1 VTALAPSQLILP
13 RLYADGWP
21 LLRLFGIACVTCSF
35 GTLTS
40 MARQAVLPIP
50 PGESANVL
58 LQGALAFLV
67 AGFLA
72 AAVAYSVW
80 ELQGVPCVRNLPG
93 LFRRARREVSV
104 LGFVAFGATF
114 GIGGALHGLL
124 SPESAFLSVAALLG
138 FTVGIV
144 STLDPR
150 RWNEWLGGVPVM
162 LLVFGTLFFLPEIAR
177 LTAHGGLLWTIPAG
191 VAMLVSIDRSIRGL
205 ERGGK
210 SHRYTLAD
218 SNTDRVSEFNHA
230 TGGTIRLRRA
240 PRGGA
245 DRFQGLRQTNLDWV
259 RAMLHESYGML
270 RGGLVAFAVR
280 IAIATVIVT
289 GMFLISFRALGNLR
303 AIDATTGKPATS
315 ETIHFSTEH
324 QGLSGFSADWFTLPF
339 EGWTLLPTASSI
351 MMAIFTA
358 LAWNLVGKSSSLPL
372 PISRRRFATVRWL
385 RMQLE
390 DVALVGGM
398 LAGLLAMGAILSS
411 ISEHNPWTNL
421 RAFVSL
427 TIAAFVLLPFIYW
440 MRLWWVD
447 ARVGSPMGLG
457 MGSRTRAPRLDA
469 GADSADPWTLLGYAI
484 ATVATVGGGN
494 LVMVWWTEL
503 SMYLRAVLPTTLD
516 AWIPLVILVPIAL
529 VRWLWLVELRRY
541 YRSSELA

>member
-1 VTALAPSQLILP
+1 M
-13 RLYADGWP
+13 
-21 LLRLFGIACVTCSF
+21 ACVTW
-35 GTLTS
+35 GLGLLTS
-40 MARQAVLPIP
+40 MLRQALLPIP
-50 PGESANVL
+50 PGESANL
-58 LQGALAFLV
+58 FLQGALAFLV

-72 AAVAYSVW
+72 AAAAYAVW
-80 ELQGVPCVRNLPG
+80 ELAGVPCMRNLPV

-104 LGFVAFGATF
+104 LGCVAFGAAF
-114 GIGGALHGLL
+114 GIGGALHGPL
-124 SPESAFLSVAALLG
+124 SPESAFLGVAALIG

-205 ERGGK
+205 ERRGD
-210 SHRYTLAD
+210 SRRETL
-218 SNTDRVSEFNHA
+218 TDGDTGQVSEFSHFS
-230 TGGTIRLRRA
+230 GGKVRLRRA

-289 GMFLISFRALGNLR
+289 GLFLIGARALSNLR
-303 AIDATTGKPATS
+303 VIDATSGEPTTS
-315 ETIHFSTEH
+315 ETMSFSTEH
-324 QGLSGFSADWFTLPF
+324 QGLSGFSVDWLTLPF
-339 EGWTLLPTASSI
+339 ERQTVLPIASAI
-351 MMAIFTA
+351 VMAVFTA
-358 LAWNLVGKSSSLPL
+358 LAWNLVGRSSSLRL
-372 PISRRRFATVRWL
+372 PISRRRLATVRWL
-385 RMQLE
+385 RTQIE

-398 LAGLLAMGAILSS
+398 LMGLLALGAILSRL
-411 ISEHNPWTNL
+411 SEHDPWTNL
-421 RAFVSL
+421 REFVSL

-447 ARVGSPMGLG
+447 ARVGSSMGLG
-457 MGSRTRAPRLDA
+457 MGSGMRPSPRDDRT
-469 GADSADPWTLLGYAI
+469 DSADPWTLLGYAI
-484 ATVATVGGGN
+484 ATGALVGGGK
-494 LVMVWWTEL
+494 LLMVWWTEL
-503 SMYLRAVLPTTLD
+503 SMHLRAVLPTALE

-529 VRWLWLVELRRY
+529 VRWLWLVELRRFY
-541 YRSSELA
+541 ARGAMA